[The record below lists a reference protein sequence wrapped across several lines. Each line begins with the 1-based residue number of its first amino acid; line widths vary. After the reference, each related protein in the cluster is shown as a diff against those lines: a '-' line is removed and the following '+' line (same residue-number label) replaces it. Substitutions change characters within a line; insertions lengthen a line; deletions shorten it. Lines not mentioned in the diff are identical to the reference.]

1 MRYAARSSENDPF
14 ILLRCI
20 RSMFGLAITSRSGK
34 RRWYALWLAR
44 SVERVFCFA
53 KCPNNMFNL
62 APFGRW
68 TPNRFALGCRL
79 T

>member
-1 MRYAARSSENDPF
+1 MMSCPDKRKWY
-14 ILLRCI
+14 
-20 RSMFGLAITSRSGK
+20 TSRVV
-34 RRWYALWLAR
+34 R
-44 SVERVFCFA
+44 SVERESGFA
-53 KCPNNMFNL
+53 KRPNNMFNL

>member
-1 MRYAARSSENDPF
+1 MYMHTASGRYSASRSHPAPAGVGG
-14 ILLRCI
+14 ILLRVV
-20 RSMFGLAITSRSGK
+20 
-34 RRWYALWLAR
+34 R
-44 SVERVFCFA
+44 SVERESGFA
-53 KCPNNMFNL
+53 KRPNTMFNP